1 MGQTLLQELEKEA
14 KKPKR
19 GNRGSNY
26 FQRLEAY
33 TDAVERRQWV
43 LKKYPEFSDPL
54 HIQKVLAVK
63 SIFEKYLGT
72 MILDYTYY
80 ENPRDNGGKNMF
92 TAMKTNTGTIAY
104 LGQAWKT
111 MKKELEQYGHIE
123 KTIFT
128 GRDKVD
134 VLVHIPINKKG
145 GKNGH

>member
-1 MGQTLLQELEKEA
+1 MATLLQELEKEA
-14 KKPKR
+14 KKTRR
-19 GNRGSNY
+19 GNRGVNY

-33 TDAVERRQWV
+33 NDAIAKRKMVF
-43 LKKYPEFSDPL
+43 KNYPEFSDPS
-54 HIQKVLAVK
+54 HIKKVLAVK

-104 LGQAWKT
+104 LGQSWKT
-111 MKKELEQYGHIE
+111 MKKELEQYGRIG
-123 KTIFT
+123 KMIFS

-134 VLVHIPINKKG
+134 VLVHIPIKTI
-145 GKNGH
+145 